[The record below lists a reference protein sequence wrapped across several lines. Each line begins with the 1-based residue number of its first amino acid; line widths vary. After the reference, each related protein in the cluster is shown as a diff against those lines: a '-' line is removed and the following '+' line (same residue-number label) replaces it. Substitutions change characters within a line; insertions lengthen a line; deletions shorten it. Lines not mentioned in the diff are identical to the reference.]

1 MDVADLNLNR
11 NAATAAKK
19 ISEKYRNIRRKRK
32 RITVEPIEEIRE
44 QKRDR
49 KLVMMATKKIRQKAT
64 F

>member
-11 NAATAAKK
+11 NAAIAAKK
-19 ISEKYRNIRRKRK
+19 ISEKYGNIRRKRK

-49 KLVMMATKKIRQKAT
+49 KLVMMAAKKIRQKAT

>member
-11 NAATAAKK
+11 NPAIAAKK

-32 RITVEPIEEIRE
+32 RITVEPIEEIRQ

-49 KLVMMATKKIRQKAT
+49 KLVMMAAKKIRQKAT

>member
-11 NAATAAKK
+11 NAAIAAKK

-32 RITVEPIEEIRE
+32 RITVEPTEEIRE

-49 KLVMMATKKIRQKAT
+49 KLVMMAAKKIRQKAT

>member
-11 NAATAAKK
+11 NPAIAAKK

-32 RITVEPIEEIRE
+32 RITVKPIEEIRQ

-49 KLVMMATKKIRQKAT
+49 KLVMMAAKKIRQKAT